1 MLIEEY
7 LTYLTAVRRLSR
19 NTVRLREVYIRQ
31 LADDLDLRHAT
42 PVQLQTWL
50 ARHDEW
56 SPATVNAATAT
67 MRSFYE
73 WAVESGIL
81 SVNPARKIA
90 CLTIP
95 PSKPNIATPEQIAA
109 GLASDDA
116 YVRAFTRLGAE
127 CGLRVHEI
135 AKLHTNDR
143 RGEWL
148 TIVGKGGRSR
158 VVHVPDE
165 LAAELD
171 DLEARQGA
179 GHYFRS
185 PATTRAHLTS
195 EAVRQRMTRVTGTN
209 PHSLRHRA
217 GTTVYRRTGNDLR
230 LTQVFLGHASARTTE
245 IYVHVERDDLIAASA
260 AARIAA

>member
-7 LTYLTAVRRLSR
+7 LTYLTAVRRFSR

-56 SPATVNAATAT
+56 STATVNAATAT
-67 MRSFYE
+67 MRSFFE

-81 SVNPARKIA
+81 SVNPARK
-90 CLTIP
+90 LTRLTVP
-95 PSKPNIATPEQIAA
+95 PRKPNIATTEQIAA

-135 AKLHTNDR
+135 AKLHTSDR
-143 RGEWL
+143 HDDWL
-148 TIVGKGGRSR
+148 TIVGKGGRTR
-158 VVHVPDE
+158 VVHVQLE

-171 DLEARQGA
+171 ALEAAQGA

-185 PATTRAHLTS
+185 PTRPHLTAES
-195 EAVRQRMTRVTGTN
+195 VRQRITRATGTN
-209 PHSLRHRA
+209 PHSFRHRA
-217 GTTVYRRTGNDLR
+217 GTTVYRRTGNDIR
-230 LTQVFLGHASARTTE
+230 LTQVFLGHSNSRTTE